1 MVKKTRT
8 LDLGDSKRVVEK
20 EMEEKLSV
28 LKGDVA
34 EAEKP
39 KKGRKRL
46 ETVAMPVED
55 VVEEVVEEVP
65 KSSGRADASQGTKKE
80 SKEEPKKEEKPV
92 VLEETTK
99 AYFEE
104 MMTNYLKNYK
114 PPVVEPPNVV
124 MEKKTRTKKTAVV
137 DRTENTKVPKVTK
150 KAPKVAKK
158 TVMEEANEDMLRAEY
173 EKELRRRMMNTLF
186 DY

>member
-65 KSSGRADASQGTKKE
+65 KKE

>member
-8 LDLGDSKRVVEK
+8 LDLNDNKRVIEK

-28 LKGDVA
+28 LKGDVQ
-34 EAEKP
+34 EVEKP
-39 KKGRKRL
+39 KSRGRKRL
-46 ETVAMPVED
+46 ETVVAETINEPVAEPIAEPVAKPIAEPVVED
-55 VVEEVVEEVP
+55 VP
-65 KSSGRADASQGTKKE
+65 K
-80 SKEEPKKEEKPV
+80 PMEKPIM
-92 VLEETTK
+92 LEETTK

-114 PPVVEPPNVV
+114 PPIIEPPNVV
-124 MEKKTRTKKTAVV
+124 EKKTRVKKTAVV
-137 DRTENTKVPKVTK
+137 EVPNTSTI
-150 KAPKVAKK
+150 AKTTNRPRGGRAK
-158 TVMEEANEDMLRAEY
+158 TVIEEANNDMLRAEY